1 MTVLVTGGTGF
12 IGHHLVKALVMRG
25 ERVRALVR
33 RTSHVRDLKQLGVE
47 LIIGAIQSPYSVAQA
62 IRGVDSVVHLAA
74 PPDWRPYAEHWRTN
88 FCGTRNM
95 LRAAMIEDI
104 HQFVHCSTIGVLGF
118 ARKAPLNE
126 QSPYAPSPYSPYAKT
141 KCQAEQEVLT
151 ASHHGLSAVVLRPAQ
166 VYGPRSTG
174 TMGLALKYCTIMP
187 LIGGGNAL
195 LQPIFVQDVV
205 DAFLLAMDTK
215 KTCGQIYNIAGTTQV
230 SFRDWI
236 ATIAAA
242 LDVSP
247 SRRSL
252 SKRVAWIL
260 GHLMELKER
269 ILGGTIL
276 LTRFRVECLTNDMIY
291 DISKAKQE
299 LKFTPQVGID
309 EGIQRTVAWYKSQN
323 QT

>member
-1 MTVLVTGGTGF
+1 
-12 IGHHLVKALVMRG
+12 
-25 ERVRALVR
+25 
-33 RTSHVRDLKQLGVE
+33 
-47 LIIGAIQSPYSVAQA
+47 
-62 IRGVDSVVHLAA
+62 
-74 PPDWRPYAEHWRTN
+74 
-88 FCGTRNM
+88 
-95 LRAAMIEDI
+95 
-104 HQFVHCSTIGVLGF
+104 
-118 ARKAPLNE
+118 
-126 QSPYAPSPYSPYAKT
+126 
-141 KCQAEQEVLT
+141 
-151 ASHHGLSAVVLRPAQ
+151 
-166 VYGPRSTG
+166 
-174 TMGLALKYCTIMP
+174 MGLALKYCTIMP

-205 DAFLLAMDTK
+205 DAFLLAMDAK
-215 KTCGQIYNIAGTTQV
+215 KTCGQIYNIAGNTQV

-309 EGIQRTVAWYKSQN
+309 EGIQRTVAWYKRQN